1 MNSNLRRVLL
11 LPNTLKLTT
20 RLNINNSIENEEWG
34 GRGEG
39 GIINVG
45 VKIICQTV
53 VAVQSA

>member
-1 MNSNLRRVLL
+1 MTSNLRQILI
-11 LPNTLKLTT
+11 LPNTLKLTA
-20 RLNINNSIENEEWG
+20 RLNINNSIENEEWE

-39 GIINVG
+39 GIIDVG